1 MKPNKSI
8 WISAV
13 LIFILISCG
22 VKKNRE
28 STVTEEKSTEELL
41 QILKNDHSNELNYL
55 NTKIA
60 TKFKSKKMKMNY
72 AFKTSVKL
80 KRDSLLWFRISF
92 AGIPIYDGWV
102 DQDSITVLDKTK
114 KTYWIEDYKFL
125 SSFVA
130 TKVTYNNFEELA
142 LGLPI
147 EFDTTRNYEQIK
159 DENYYVISTHSQKEI
174 DKFYKGK
181 YDTDELIM
189 RYFIDPD
196 SLRMQKILLDVPRD
210 TATITISY
218 PEFFYMDGI
227 RIPKHSSLYITTP
240 SDTVTMVLKYQK
252 TKVNEP
258 INFYTVIPEKYREI
272 E

>member
-1 MKPNKSI
+1 MKPNRLI
-8 WISAV
+8 WI
-13 LIFILISCG
+13 LILGFFFFISCG
-22 VKKNRE
+22 IKKGRE
-28 STVTEEKSTEELL
+28 TFVTQDRTTEELL
-41 QILKNDHSNELNYL
+41 QILKNDHNNQVKYL

-60 TKFKSKKMKMNY
+60 TKFKSKKYNY
-72 AFKTSVKL
+72 SFKTSVKL
-80 KRDSLLWFRISF
+80 SRDSLLWFRISF

-102 DQDSITVLDKTK
+102 DDDSITVLDKTK
-114 KTYWIEDYKFL
+114 KEYWIEDYKFL

-130 TKVTYNNFEELA
+130 TQVTYDNFEELA

-147 EFDTTRNYEQIK
+147 EFDTTKQYEQIK
-159 DENYYVISTHSQKEI
+159 DKNFYVLSTHSQKEI

-196 SLRMQKILLDVPRD
+196 SMRMQRILLDVPQD

-218 PEFFYMDGI
+218 PEFFYLDGN
-227 RIPKHSSLYITTP
+227 RIPKTSHLYITTP
-240 SDTVTMVLKYQK
+240 SDTVNLNLKYQK

-258 INFYTVIPEKYREI
+258 INFYTIIPEKYREI
-272 E
+272 D